1 MIGTRASSSDHQQ
14 LQLFVGG
21 LASTVTNADLFQHFC
36 QFGSILKCEVQ
47 VWKNNPEKCRGFAIV
62 HTNDLHTFESILQA
76 THRLKGRP
84 VECKRMIR
92 EKEALLEYNQGLVER
107 KLFVSGLAKSV
118 DDQKLREFF
127 SQFGPLEM
135 AYIIKHH
142 KDMKSKGFG
151 FVCFCNREDKE
162 KALAAT
168 ELLICDKPVFV
179 TNYCTK
185 NETKL
190 ASSSSKVPP
199 LFVKDSFAESKAL
212 VHQKLE
218 GPLSMDSGN
227 STEVQ
232 DHPSSNM
239 TFRSSE
245 ALPVCPER
253 QLEVLNQLN
262 STLKPHNN
270 LRSRRQDRP
279 AIRYY
284 DPFVGGDVSKSLLS
298 RWTLFGSPRQSSN
311 YPLKSS
317 SVN

>member
-1 MIGTRASSSDHQQ
+1 MIDTRAANSDQQQ

-21 LASTVTNADLFQHFC
+21 LASTVTNEDLHLHFC

-62 HTNDLHTFESILQA
+62 HVRDSKTFESILRA

-151 FVCFCNREDKE
+151 FVCFSRREDKE
-162 KALAAT
+162 KALAAK
-168 ELLICDKPVFV
+168 ELQICDKPVFV

-190 ASSSSKVPP
+190 GPSASKVPP
-199 LFVKDSFAESKAL
+199 LFVKDSFEESQLL
-212 VHQKLE
+212 VTHKRE
-218 GPLSMDSGN
+218 GPVSMDSGN

-232 DHPSSNM
+232 DHPPSHQ
-239 TFRSSE
+239 TFRSSDCVQAPPE
-245 ALPVCPER
+245 AKPEAMN
-253 QLEVLNQLN
+253 EVY
-262 STLKPHNN
+262 SHLKPHNN
-270 LRSRRQDRP
+270 LRSRRQEGPR
-279 AIRYY
+279 IRYY
-284 DPFVGGDVSKSLLS
+284 DPFVGGDVSKSLLY
-298 RWTLFGSPRQSSN
+298 RWKLSGSPRLNN